1 MLGPMRS
8 ILFVPG
14 TRQDRFSKALAS
26 GADAVVFD
34 LEDGV
39 EASQKDKARA
49 LVAEFFAADD
59 TTATQALR
67 LVRFNEVQTPDG
79 DRDLEAFVG
88 TSGFDAVVLPKIETA
103 AALEHVANA
112 FRTRASSRP
121 APPLI
126 PLFETPRGILQAEAI
141 AEADADIPA
150 ILLGAE
156 DLTARLAI
164 PRTLEGEELIFARSK
179 VVLTAALV
187 GADAIDAVFTNIADL
202 AGLRRDC
209 ERARALGLRGKISI
223 HPAHVPVI
231 NEVFAPSAAE
241 VERARRVIEAF
252 NIARASGEGVTT
264 LDHEMIERPVVERAR
279 RVIALA
285 ARWTK
290 EGTT

>member
-1 MLGPMRS
+1 MRS
-8 ILFVPG
+8 VLFVPG
-14 TRQDRFSKALAS
+14 TRPDRFPKALAS
-26 GADAVVFD
+26 GTDAVVFD

-49 LVAEFFAADD
+49 QVAEFFRAGP
-59 TTATQALR
+59 ATPTPALR
-67 LVRFNEVQTPDG
+67 LVRFNEVLTPEG
-79 DRDLEAFVG
+79 EKDLDAFVG
-88 TSGFDAVVLPKIETA
+88 LTGFDAVVLPKIESA
-103 AALEHVANA
+103 AALEHVAKA
-112 FRTRASSRP
+112 FRTRAASRT

-141 AEADADIPA
+141 AAADVEIPA

-164 PRTLEGEELIFARSK
+164 PRTLDGEELIFARSK
-179 VVLTAALV
+179 VVLAAALV

-231 NEVFAPSAAE
+231 NEVFAPSAGE
-241 VERARRVIEAF
+241 VERAQRVIAAF
-252 NIARASGEGVTT
+252 DAARASGEGVTT

-290 EGTT
+290 EGTS